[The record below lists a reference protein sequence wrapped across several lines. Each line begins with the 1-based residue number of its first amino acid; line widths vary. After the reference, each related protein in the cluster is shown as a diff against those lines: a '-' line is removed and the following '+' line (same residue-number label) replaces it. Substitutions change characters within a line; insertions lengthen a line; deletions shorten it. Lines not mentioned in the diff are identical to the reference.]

1 MFWQLREAGLIKPD
15 NQSHMVLIGLM
26 SDVDLP
32 KALAIAQELRGAG
45 IDCEVQLEAK
55 KLAKQFQYADKV
67 GFSYMI
73 LYGESEQAK
82 DVVSLKNLS
91 TGKQV
96 EIARNDLLR
105 CLTQAKEWGL

>member
-1 MFWQLREAGLIKPD
+1 
-15 NQSHMVLIGLM
+15 
-26 SDVDLP
+26 LP
-32 KALAIAQELRGAG
+32 QALAIAQELRSAG
-45 IDCEVQLEAK
+45 IACEVQLEAR

-82 DVVSLKNLS
+82 AVVSLKNLS

-96 EIARNDLLR
+96 EIARSDLTR
-105 CLTQAKEWGL
+105 CLSQANDWGL